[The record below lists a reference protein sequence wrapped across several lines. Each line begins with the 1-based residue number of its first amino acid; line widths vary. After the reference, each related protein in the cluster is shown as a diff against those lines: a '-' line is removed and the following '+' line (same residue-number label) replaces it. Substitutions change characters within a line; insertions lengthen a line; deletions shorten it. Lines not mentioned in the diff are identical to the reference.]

1 MFSVAEFRSLEQLPA
16 YRFLWDSLQER
27 TPHASYFQSR
37 GWMECYWRRYADE
50 RKFRVLI
57 VTVGEQP
64 VGILPLVIKPIVTNV
79 GTMRVLTYPDD
90 DWAATFAPVGP
101 NPTVTLVGA
110 LKHLATSH
118 RDWDLIDLRGVD
130 DAVLDQGR
138 TENALKLA
146 QLSAV
151 HRTWSPSATI
161 DFDALDAGTQFVMRR
176 TLQSAE
182 RQLWRTGRWEI
193 EEFATTRQQGLA
205 PDRVL
210 WDSIEPLLVQQ
221 TEQEREFLRDVYET
235 AAWDG
240 SLRAQVLHFGGV
252 PSAALLSVASEAGV
266 DVLAAGL
273 LPGAAPELA
282 TILTGRMMFDGLT
295 RGDRRFRFGPRV
307 LNLTNDWPVQRTTS
321 GRWTHFA
328 SWSPRAQLL
337 RLAQLR
343 HPRTERTAVTTA

>member
-16 YRFLWDSLQER
+16 YRCLWDTLQER
-27 TPHASYFQSR
+27 SPHASFFQSR
-37 GWMECYWRRYADE
+37 GWMECYWRRYVDE
-50 RKFRVLI
+50 LKFRILI

-64 VGILPLVIKPIVTNV
+64 VGILPLVIKPIVTSV
-79 GTMRVLTYPDD
+79 GTVRVLTYPDD
-90 DWAATFAPVGP
+90 DWASRFGPVGP

-110 LKHLATSH
+110 LKHLANSP

-146 QLSAV
+146 QLTAL
-151 HRTWSPSATI
+151 HREWSPAATI
-161 DFDALDAGTQFVMRR
+161 DFDALDAGHQFVMRR

-182 RQLWRTGRWEI
+182 RQLWRSGRWDI
-193 EEFATTRQQGLA
+193 DEFMTDPQQGRA
-205 PDRVL
+205 PDRAL
-210 WDSIEPLLVQQ
+210 WDSLQPLLADYTQ
-221 TEQEREFLRDVYET
+221 QERDFLRDVYES

-240 SLRAQVLHFGGV
+240 GLRAQVLNFGGV
-252 PSAALLSVASEAGV
+252 PSAALFSVASQSGV

-282 TILTGRMMFDGLT
+282 TILTGRLMFDGLEAGE
-295 RGDRRFRFGPRV
+295 RCFRFGPRV
-307 LNLTNDWPVQRTTS
+307 QGLTADWPAQRTMT

-343 HPRTERTAVTTA
+343 HPQRVRTSTACA